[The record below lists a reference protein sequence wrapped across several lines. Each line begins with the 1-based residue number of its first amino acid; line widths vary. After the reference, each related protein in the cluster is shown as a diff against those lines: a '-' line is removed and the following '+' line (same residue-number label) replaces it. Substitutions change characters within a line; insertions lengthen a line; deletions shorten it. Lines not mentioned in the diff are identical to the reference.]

1 MIATYSLEK
10 REGENAVGPS
20 GITFT
25 IGPEGKAVTVVV
37 ENLNVR
43 GDVQA
48 PELRATDVTIERPN
62 KKSKKS
68 ITAKVDC

>member
-1 MIATYSLEK
+1 M
-10 REGENAVGPS
+10 
-20 GITFT
+20 
-25 IGPEGKAVTVVV
+25 TVVV

-62 KKSKKS
+62 KKST
-68 ITAKVDC
+68 TAKVDC

>member
-1 MIATYSLEK
+1 MIATYSLKK

-37 ENLNVR
+37 EKPECARR
-43 GDVQA
+43 GDVHA

-62 KKSKKS
+62 KKS
-68 ITAKVDC
+68 TRAKVDR